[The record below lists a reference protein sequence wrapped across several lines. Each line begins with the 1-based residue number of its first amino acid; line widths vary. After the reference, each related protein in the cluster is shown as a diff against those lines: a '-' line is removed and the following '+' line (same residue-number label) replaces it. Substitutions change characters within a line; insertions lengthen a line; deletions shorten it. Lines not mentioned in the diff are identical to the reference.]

1 MNNQFLLLLVIKI
14 NGFDFRFKLTIET
27 KHSNIG
33 ESFRNYALVRTF
45 LNEGE
50 KERKERGDK
59 EMRSN
64 VYGGRKE
71 KKKKPMSESWRKKR
85 ENESTSSTREKK
97 KEKKGEIK
105 R

>member
-1 MNNQFLLLLVIKI
+1 MQENYLNNQFLLLLVIKI

-59 EMRSN
+59 EIRSN

-71 KKKKPMSESWRKKR
+71 KKKKTTERELEKKKR
-85 ENESTSSTREKK
+85 E
-97 KEKKGEIK
+97 
-105 R
+105 

>member
-1 MNNQFLLLLVIKI
+1 M
-14 NGFDFRFKLTIET
+14 TIET

-59 EMRSN
+59 EIRSN
-64 VYGGRKE
+64 VYGGRKK
-71 KKKKPMSESWRKKR
+71 KKKKPKTKTKTYGCNENIEKRNNIKNKKF
-85 ENESTSSTREKK
+85 
-97 KEKKGEIK
+97 
-105 R
+105 

>member
-1 MNNQFLLLLVIKI
+1 M
-14 NGFDFRFKLTIET
+14 TIET
-27 KHSNIG
+27 KHSNIS